1 MIKQN
6 PFTQNQSSQSVAVVV
21 VLIEVKVYRQ
31 SSKLEEHNVTKKIT
45 ENVLNPTNERRP
57 VKLPAN
63 LVPDPSVLI
72 FLE

>member
-1 MIKQN
+1 M
-6 PFTQNQSSQSVAVVV
+6 